1 MRSSDPKKII
11 RNRISGDIMDRLIPT
26 AIGTTVM
33 VCILKYITISI
44 SPEGEYQLNRALSM
58 LGLGGMLMLLV
69 IEVIVYALTR
79 DIVERCYIRRV
90 HRLIDEGVSPELVVS
105 AVKSHHLSILMKA
118 ILLDEIEKYAG
129 YKVW

>member
-1 MRSSDPKKII
+1 
-11 RNRISGDIMDRLIPT
+11 MDRLIPT

-44 SPEGEYQLNRALSM
+44 CPEGEYQLNRALSM
-58 LGLGGMLMLLV
+58 LGVGGMIVLFV
-69 IEVIVYALTR
+69 ILFIVYALTR
-79 DIVERCYIRRV
+79 DIVERCYIHRV
-90 HRLIDEGVSPELVVS
+90 HRLLDEGVSPELVVS
-105 AVKSHHLSILMKA
+105 VIKSHHLSILMKV

>member
-1 MRSSDPKKII
+1 
-11 RNRISGDIMDRLIPT
+11 MDRLIPT

-44 SPEGEYQLNRALSM
+44 SHEGEYQLNRALSM
-58 LGLGGMLMLLV
+58 LGIGGMIVLFV
-69 IEVIVYALTR
+69 ILFIVYALTR
-79 DIVERCYIRRV
+79 DIVERCYIHRV
-90 HRLIDEGVSPELVVS
+90 HRMLDEGVSPELVVS
-105 AVKSHHLSILMKA
+105 AVKSHHLSILMKV

>member
-1 MRSSDPKKII
+1 
-11 RNRISGDIMDRLIPT
+11 MDRLIPT

-58 LGLGGMLMLLV
+58 LGVGGMIVLFV
-69 IEVIVYALTR
+69 ILFVVYALVR
-79 DIVERCYIRRV
+79 DIVERCYIHRV
-90 HRLIDEGVSPELVVS
+90 HRLLDEGVSPELVVS
-105 AVKSHHLSILMKA
+105 AVKSHHLSILMKV

>member
-1 MRSSDPKKII
+1 
-11 RNRISGDIMDRLIPT
+11 MDRLIPT

-44 SPEGEYQLNRALSM
+44 CPEGEYQLNKALSM
-58 LGLGGMLMLLV
+58 LGVGGMIVLFV
-69 IEVIVYALTR
+69 ILFIVYALTR

-90 HRLIDEGVSPELVVS
+90 HRLLDEGVSPELVVS
-105 AVKSHHLSILMKA
+105 VIKSHHMSLLMKA
-118 ILLDEIEKYAG
+118 ILIDEIEEYAG

>member
-1 MRSSDPKKII
+1 
-11 RNRISGDIMDRLIPT
+11 MDRLIPT

-33 VCILKYITISI
+33 VFILKYITISI

-58 LGLGGMLMLLV
+58 IGIGGMILLFV
-69 IEVIVYALTR
+69 IQLIVYALTR
-79 DIVERCYIRRV
+79 DIVERCYIHRV
-90 HRLIDEGVSPELVVS
+90 HRMLDEGVSPELVVS
-105 AVKSHHLSILMKA
+105 AVKSHHLSILMKV

>member
-1 MRSSDPKKII
+1 
-11 RNRISGDIMDRLIPT
+11 MDRLIPT

-44 SPEGEYQLNRALSM
+44 SPEGEYQLNRVLSM
-58 LGLGGMLMLLV
+58 LGIGGMILLFV
-69 IEVIVYALTR
+69 ILFVVYALTR
-79 DIVERCYIRRV
+79 DIVERCYIHRV
-90 HRLIDEGVSPELVVS
+90 HRLLDEGVSPELVVS
-105 AVKSHHLSILMKA
+105 AVKSHHLSILMKV

>member
-1 MRSSDPKKII
+1 
-11 RNRISGDIMDRLIPT
+11 MDRLIPT

-44 SPEGEYQLNRALSM
+44 SPEGEYQLNMALSM
-58 LGLGGMLMLLV
+58 LGVGGMIVLFV
-69 IEVIVYALTR
+69 ILFVVYALTR
-79 DIVERCYIRRV
+79 DIVERCYIHRV
-90 HRLIDEGVSPELVVS
+90 HRLLDEGVSPELVVG
-105 AVKSHHLSILMKA
+105 AVKSHNLSILMKV